1 MYYFA
6 KYLINE
12 FSIIDKGLNWAYTKV
27 FSLLIWKFSF
37 FLRTVT
43 TSFIKSLFLPQYIS
57 IHWWHSIS
65 HSQLYN
71 NILANDI
78 GFQYPKENLILSQVF
93 LPFQFIWQDFCFNYC
108 EIRWNS
114 TETKKKQNISLLFYN
129 YKSFQKKI
137 YFVSFTSIF
146 HSHWTMPP
154 SQIWICF
161 HIRKYVIKNKT
172 SWLLNQ
178 LLIFDIGSNSD
189 D

>member
-1 MYYFA
+1 M
-6 KYLINE
+6 
-12 FSIIDKGLNWAYTKV
+12 DKGLNWPNGNISLFWRKFFLFFSEQWQLPLSKV
-27 FSLLIWKFSF
+27 F
-37 FLRTVT
+37 
-43 TSFIKSLFLPQYIS
+43 FLPQYIS

-129 YKSFQKKI
+129 YESFQKKI

-146 HSHWTMPP
+146 HSYWTLPP

-178 LLIFDIGSNSD
+178 LLIFDIGSNYD
-189 D
+189 YNILHKKHT